1 MGSCVE
7 KLPHKT
13 ATCDSSDALQVFVED
28 GKYTGYCFSC
38 HTYVPDPYG
47 GNPPKSLPP
56 KITKTPEQI
65 EAELQEI
72 DELVAVD
79 LPDRV
84 LRKETLD
91 YFGIK
96 VAVSEEDG
104 KTPTAHFYP
113 YTKQGKRVGYKGR
126 VVETKQFFAVG
137 NTKGDVDL
145 FGWQQ
150 AIASGAKR
158 LIITEGELDAP
169 SVFQALKDK
178 NRNTQYADRNPA
190 VVSLINGSGSAG
202 KALADKAAEIRAHF
216 EEVILAFDMDKPGKE
231 ATTAA
236 LLSYPTAKSVVL
248 PDHDPNKCLQEGKA
262 LALANAVL
270 FRADAPKNTR
280 LVWGPTLY
288 AEAKKP
294 AEWGL
299 SYPWPTLTRL
309 TRGMRYG
316 ETHYWGAGVKMGKS
330 TLVDELAAHF
340 MMEHGLRVF
349 LAKPEEANPKT
360 VKKILGTVAS
370 RVFHD
375 PTVEFDH
382 EAYDEAAKKV
392 GDKLCMLSLYQ
403 QLDWQILRQDIVAA
417 VNAGCKVVFIDPITN
432 LTNGISAGEAN
443 TELQGIAQD
452 LSALSM
458 DLNFAAHIFCHLK
471 APTSG
476 DPHERG
482 GEVLSNQFAG
492 SRAMMR
498 SCNYMIGMEGNKH
511 PNLTEEE
518 RNCRD
523 LVILEDREF
532 GASGKVPLY
541 YNPKT
546 GRLLERPE
554 G

>member
-1 MGSCVE
+1 MSGNCFE
-7 KLPHKT
+7 KLPHK
-13 ATCDSSDALQVFVED
+13 CGSSDGLQTFYED
-28 GKYTGYCFSC
+28 GKYTGYCFVC
-38 HTYVPDPYG
+38 RTYEPNPYG
-47 GNPPKSLPP
+47 SNPPTGKPVKLTKS
-56 KITKTPEQI
+56 PEQI
-65 EAELQEI
+65 AAELAEVDGYQ
-72 DELVAVD
+72 AAD
-79 LPDRV
+79 LPARG
-84 LRKETLD
+84 LRKDTLD

-104 KTPTAHFYP
+104 VTPTAHFYP
-113 YTKQGKRVGYKGR
+113 YTKDGQRTGYKGR
-126 VVETKQFFAVG
+126 VIENKQFFGFG
-137 NTKGDVDL
+137 NIKDVDF
-145 FGWQQ
+145 FGWEQ
-150 AIASGAKR
+150 AIATGSKK
-158 LIITEGELDAP
+158 LFITEGEIDAP
-169 SVFQALKDK
+169 SIFQALKDK
-178 NRNTQYADRNPA
+178 ARNTQYADRNPA
-190 VVSLINGSGSAG
+190 VVSLPHGASCAG
-202 KALADKAAEIRAHF
+202 KFLGENAAKIRAHF
-216 EEVILAFDMDKPGKE
+216 DDVILVFDNDSAGKE
-231 ATTAA
+231 AVTAA
-236 LLSYPTAKSVVL
+236 MLAYPTAVSVVV
-248 PDHDPNKCLQEGKA
+248 PGKDPNDCLVEGKS

-270 FRADAPKNTR
+270 FKAAAPKNSR

-288 AEAKKP
+288 ADAKKP

-299 SYPWPTLTRL
+299 SYPWDSLTKI
-309 TRGMRYG
+309 TRGMRFG

-330 TLVDELAAHF
+330 TIVDELAAHM

-349 LAKPEEANPKT
+349 LAKPEEANLKT
-360 VKKILGTVAS
+360 IKKVLGTVAS

-375 PTVEFDH
+375 PTVEFDSD
-382 EAYDEAAKKV
+382 AYDEAAKKV
-392 GDKLCMLSLYQ
+392 GDRLCMLSLYQ
-403 QLDWQILRQDIVAA
+403 QLDWQILRQDIVTA

-482 GEVLSNQFAG
+482 GEVLSSQFAG

-498 SCNYMIGMEGNKH
+498 SCNYMIGMQGNKH
-511 PNLTEEE
+511 PDLSEEE

-554 G
+554 A

>member
-1 MGSCVE
+1 LGNCITKTSCNR
-7 KLPHKT
+7 
-13 ATCDSSDALQVFVED
+13 CGSSDAKQIFEED
-28 GKYTGYCFSC
+28 GKYSAWCFSC
-38 HTYVPDPYG
+38 HSYDGSPYG
-47 GNPPKSLPP
+47 DSPPTSLPP
-56 KITKTPEQI
+56 KLSKSPEQI
-65 EAELQEI
+65 ERELSEI
-72 DELVAVD
+72 DSYDAVD
-79 LPDRV
+79 LPARA

-104 KTPTAHFYP
+104 VTPTAHFYP
-113 YTKQGKRVGYKGR
+113 YTKDGKRIGYKGR
-126 VVETKQFFAVG
+126 VIETKQFFVVG
-137 NTKGDVDL
+137 TTKDCDF
-145 FGWQQ
+145 FGWEQ

-169 SVFQALKDK
+169 SIFQALKDK
-178 NRNTQYADRNPA
+178 NRNTAYSDRNPA
-190 VVSLINGSGSAG
+190 VVSLPHGAGSAG
-202 KALADKAAEIRAHF
+202 KYLAEQAANIRAHF
-216 EEVILAFDMDKPGKE
+216 SEVVFVFDQDKVGKE
-231 ATTAA
+231 ATEAA
-236 LLSYPTAKSVVL
+236 LLSYPTATAVTIPGK
-248 PDHDPNKCLQEGKA
+248 DPNECLQEGKA

-270 FRADAPKNTR
+270 FKAQTQKNTR

-299 SYPWPTLTRL
+299 SYPWPKLTSL

-330 TLVDELAAHF
+330 TVVDELAAHM

-349 LAKPEEANPKT
+349 LAKPEEANLKT
-360 VKKILGTVAS
+360 VKKILGTVGS

-375 PTVEFDH
+375 PTIDFDY
-382 EAYDEAAKKV
+382 EAYDAAAKKV

-403 QLDWQILRQDIVAA
+403 QLDWSILRQDIVAA

-476 DPHERG
+476 EPHERG
-482 GEVLSNQFAG
+482 GDVLSHQFAG

-498 SCNYMIGMEGNKH
+498 SCNYMIGLMGNKH
-511 PNLTEEE
+511 PDLSEEE
-518 RNCRD
+518 RNCRE

-532 GASGKVPLY
+532 GVSGKVPLY

-554 G
+554 D

>member
-1 MGSCVE
+1 MSGHCVIKTSCD
-7 KLPHKT
+7 K
-13 ATCDSSDALQVFVED
+13 CGSSDAKQVFEESGV
-28 GKYTGYCFSC
+28 YTAFCFSC
-38 HTYVPDPYG
+38 HTYDPSPYG
-47 GNPPKSLPP
+47 NNPPASLPP

-65 EAELQEI
+65 ASELAEIATLS
-72 DELVAVD
+72 ACD
-79 LPDRV
+79 LPARA

-104 KTPTAHFYP
+104 QTPTAHFYP
-113 YTKQGKRVGYKGR
+113 YTKAGSLSGYKGR
-126 VVETKQFFAVG
+126 VIENKQFFAVG
-137 NTKGDVDL
+137 DIKGADL
-145 FGWQQ
+145 FGWEQ

-158 LIITEGELDAP
+158 LIITEGELDAA

-190 VVSLINGSGSAG
+190 VVSLVNGASSAG
-202 KALADKAAEIRAHF
+202 KALAEKAAEIRAHF
-216 EEVILAFDMDKPGKE
+216 DDVILAFDQDAAGKA
-231 ATTAA
+231 ATDAA
-236 LLSYPTAKSVVL
+236 MLSYPTAKVAVL
-248 PDHDPNKCLQEGKA
+248 PGKDANECLQEGKA
-262 LALANAVL
+262 LALAASIL
-270 FRADAPKNTR
+270 FKADAPKNTR

-299 SYPWPTLTRL
+299 SYPWPKLTRL
-309 TRGMRYG
+309 TRGMRFG
-316 ETHYWGAGVKMGKS
+316 ETVYWGAGVKMGKS
-330 TLVDELAAHF
+330 TLVDELLAHG
-340 MMEHGLRVF
+340 MIEHGLRVF
-349 LAKPEEANPKT
+349 AAKPEEANLKT
-360 VKKILGTVAS
+360 VKKVLGTVS
-370 RVFHD
+370 SHIYHD
-375 PTVEFDH
+375 PTIDFDH
-382 EAYDEAAKKV
+382 EAYDAAAKLV

-403 QLDWQILRQDIVAA
+403 HLDWQILRQDIVAA
-417 VNAGCKVVFIDPITN
+417 VNAGCKIVVLDPVTN

-452 LSALSM
+452 FSALAM
-458 DLNFAAHIFCHLK
+458 DLNFSAHIFCHLK

-476 DPHERG
+476 EPHERG
-482 GEVLSNQFAG
+482 GEVLSSQFAG

-498 SCNYMIGMEGNKH
+498 SCNYMIGLQGNKH
-511 PNLTEEE
+511 PDLSEEE

-532 GASGKVPLY
+532 GVSGKVPLY

-554 G
+554 D